1 MRIGEVA
8 TATTTTTKTLRFYE
22 QRGLLPAAGRAS
34 NGYRDYGENTVARV
48 NFIRRSR
55 LSGLTL
61 TQIGGILKVRDAGTA
76 PCAHVTDALENQL
89 RDLDQK
95 IAELHALRA
104 TVAGY
109 RDAVA
114 SADPA
119 GCDPTRIC
127 SYL

>member
-8 TATTTTTKTLRFYE
+8 AATTTTTKTLRFYE
-22 QRGLLPAAGRAS
+22 ERGLLPAAARAS
-34 NGYRDYGENTVARV
+34 NGYREYGEDAVARV

-55 LSGLTL
+55 ISGLTL
-61 TQIGGILKVRDAGTA
+61 TQIDGILRVRDAGTA
-76 PCAHVTDALENQL
+76 PCAHVTDALENQIH
-89 RDLDQK
+89 DLDQK

-104 TVAGY
+104 TVSGY

-119 GCDPTRIC
+119 GCDPARIC